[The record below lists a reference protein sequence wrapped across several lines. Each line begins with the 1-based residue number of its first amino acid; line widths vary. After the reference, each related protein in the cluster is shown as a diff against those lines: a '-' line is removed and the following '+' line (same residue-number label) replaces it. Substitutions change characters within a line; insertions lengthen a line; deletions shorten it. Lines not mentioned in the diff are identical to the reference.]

1 MQVGSRSSWRS
12 AADRSELGRNAPTSY
27 DLAAEMEVLVPQMHD
42 ALGPDAATAAAEAGA
57 AMSTDDAIQLA
68 ITMPRA
74 AADNQN

>member
-1 MQVGSRSSWRS
+1 
-12 AADRSELGRNAPTSY
+12 
-27 DLAAEMEVLVPQMHD
+27 MEVLVPQMHD